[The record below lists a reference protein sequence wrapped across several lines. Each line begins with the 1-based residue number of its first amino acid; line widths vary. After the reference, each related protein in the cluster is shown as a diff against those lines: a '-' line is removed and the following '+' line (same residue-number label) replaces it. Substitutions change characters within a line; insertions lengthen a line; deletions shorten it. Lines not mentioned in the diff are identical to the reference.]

1 MSNLAV
7 LYALLGSEFYYFARK
22 CFHTIAPGKSF
33 LPNWHLKAI
42 ADQLK
47 QIERGET
54 SRLIVNLPPRSG
66 KSIFVS
72 VAYVAWL
79 LGHDPTL
86 RVIVVSYSNE
96 LAAELHRQFR
106 MVLESDWYQRL
117 FPMTRLSK
125 DTGLEAVTTVGGG
138 RYATSIEGTLTGRG
152 ADLII
157 IDDPHKAEEAQSD
170 KALAQVGEWFS
181 GTLVSRLNDQ
191 RTGKIIL
198 VMQRLHP
205 DDLAGRLL
213 AKGGWTHLNLP
224 ALAPF
229 SQRIPLCNGGVKLW
243 SAGEPLD
250 PERGGLEVLE
260 NIKREI
266 GSAKFSAQYLQN
278 PVPKEGNL
286 VKLEWFRRYDREPEK
301 QIGDHI
307 VQSWDPAIA
316 IGDDSDYSVCMTF
329 LKKKDDYYLLRVF
342 RDRLNFPDL
351 HKKVIS
357 HAREFAVDVI
367 LIEKAGIGISLLQE
381 LEANR
386 PLRMVRP
393 IGIVPQGDKK
403 DRLAAQ
409 CPKIAAGHVYL
420 PREAPCLADF
430 LREVLAFPY
439 TRHDDQVDT
448 LAQFLFWASS
458 RRYNPPP
465 PMVSLP
471 VYGSG

>member
-1 MSNLAV
+1 M
-7 LYALLGSEFYYFARK
+7 
-22 CFHTIAPGKSF
+22 
-33 LPNWHLKAI
+33 
-42 ADQLK
+42 
-47 QIERGET
+47 
-54 SRLIVNLPPRSG
+54 
-66 KSIFVS
+66 
-72 VAYVAWL
+72 
-79 LGHDPTL
+79 
-86 RVIVVSYSNE
+86 
-96 LAAELHRQFR
+96 
-106 MVLESDWYQRL
+106 
-117 FPMTRLSK
+117 
-125 DTGLEAVTTVGGG
+125 
-138 RYATSIEGTLTGRG
+138 
-152 ADLII
+152 
-157 IDDPHKAEEAQSD
+157 
-170 KALAQVGEWFS
+170 
-181 GTLVSRLNDQ
+181 
-191 RTGKIIL
+191 
-198 VMQRLHP
+198 
-205 DDLAGRLL
+205 
-213 AKGGWTHLNLP
+213 
-224 ALAPF
+224 
-229 SQRIPLCNGGVKLW
+229 
-243 SAGEPLD
+243 
-250 PERGGLEVLE
+250 
-260 NIKREI
+260 
-266 GSAKFSAQYLQN
+266 
-278 PVPKEGNL
+278 PKEGNL